1 MSNADKVERLRAK
14 ATQLHA
20 AGQLAEAEQVYR
32 RILELWRHDLSAR
45 YMIGVV
51 KLQQGDAAEAFAIL
65 EPLIAEAPGNADI
78 RTQCGLARQ
87 ELGDLRQAMADFD
100 QALIFL

>member
-14 ATQLHA
+14 ATVLHA

-32 RILELWRHDLSAR
+32 RILELWQSDLSAR

-51 KLQQGDAAEAFAIL
+51 KLQQGRSGEALAIL
-65 EPLIAEAPGNADI
+65 EPLLVEAPDNADI

-87 ELGDLRQAMADFD
+87 ELGDLTQAMADFD
-100 QALIFL
+100 K